1 MTLPST
7 IDDIGD
13 GTFEDCGKLTT
24 IKQTDSN
31 GNEIQNPEYTVPEGT
46 ENIGENAFK
55 GTPLDKVSVPSGVQ
69 SIGDGAFAVV
79 DENGDLAAGKHPG
92 INITIPGNAIGK
104 NDVNQGLDDIFL
116 PAGAKD
122 EDRPAFF
129 ESVTITGTGSGN
141 SFNTSKLTGTDDST
155 TADPDKGVD
164 VVIGNITIDE
174 SYGEIKGDFSNVGVV
189 GSENGGDG
197 NLHITLPENGNVA
210 ITGPFSNGPKV
221 VDENGDI
228 IPGDDNLGGLFFE
241 SEGIVP
247 STSTGS
253 IAIGDGA
260 FEKDET
266 TGKSPAFPNN
276 SVKDPF
282 SNNEYASPTDTI
294 PADEVVI
301 SNVTSI
307 GKDAFKGNEN
317 VERITIP
324 ADCTSIGVDAFA
336 GCTNLKEIIF
346 EGPRTESLEIAEGAF
361 AGCTSLNKIST
372 VEKNGDSYT
381 YTEGKEGVFDF
392 TMMENMV
399 GSIGANAFGTTTE
412 YESGANPSNVKL
424 PSTLTE
430 ISNDSFVSG
439 TKFEYTVSVG
449 DFKEWNGT
457 TGTAEN
463 VTFTGKFGEDGGIS
477 ANAPKDVNTNGNG
490 YKPSWSI
497 GSNNATISGGTASF
511 GSLSVSDL
519 VSNKGGEVSW
529 NISSGKVTIDGEEVT
544 VEVGKSWNDYS
555 KYFDSSTGGRYAIGT
570 ESNVAENELIDLDSD
585 ITGDDIGETISKYY
599 EVTVVGTGT
608 KELIKVDSDIA
619 STVTGKPGKYF
630 ASTNGSLSGQIT
642 LSDSLQKVGEAP
654 VYIYEYVTLTFDAYD
669 TSYGKIGGNKIASYD
684 YIKGSKGITSATV
697 TANKN

>member
-1 MTLPST
+1 
-7 IDDIGD
+7 
-13 GTFEDCGKLTT
+13 
-24 IKQTDSN
+24 
-31 GNEIQNPEYTVPEGT
+31 
-46 ENIGENAFK
+46 
-55 GTPLDKVSVPSGVQ
+55 
-69 SIGDGAFAVV
+69 
-79 DENGDLAAGKHPG
+79 
-92 INITIPGNAIGK
+92 
-104 NDVNQGLDDIFL
+104 
-116 PAGAKD
+116 
-122 EDRPAFF
+122 
-129 ESVTITGTGSGN
+129 
-141 SFNTSKLTGTDDST
+141 
-155 TADPDKGVD
+155 
-164 VVIGNITIDE
+164 
-174 SYGEIKGDFSNVGVV
+174 
-189 GSENGGDG
+189 
-197 NLHITLPENGNVA
+197 
-210 ITGPFSNGPKV
+210 
-221 VDENGDI
+221 
-228 IPGDDNLGGLFFE
+228 
-241 SEGIVP
+241 
-247 STSTGS
+247 
-253 IAIGDGA
+253 
-260 FEKDET
+260 
-266 TGKSPAFPNN
+266 
-276 SVKDPF
+276 
-282 SNNEYASPTDTI
+282 
-294 PADEVVI
+294 
-301 SNVTSI
+301 
-307 GKDAFKGNEN
+307 
-317 VERITIP
+317 
-324 ADCTSIGVDAFA
+324 
-336 GCTNLKEIIF
+336 
-346 EGPRTESLEIAEGAF
+346 
-361 AGCTSLNKIST
+361 
-372 VEKNGDSYT
+372 
-381 YTEGKEGVFDF
+381 
-392 TMMENMV
+392 MMENMV